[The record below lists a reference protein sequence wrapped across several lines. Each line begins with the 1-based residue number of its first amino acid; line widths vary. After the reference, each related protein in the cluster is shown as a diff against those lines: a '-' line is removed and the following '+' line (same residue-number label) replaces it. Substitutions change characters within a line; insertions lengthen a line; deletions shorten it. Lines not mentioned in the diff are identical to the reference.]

1 MFGRFDWKEIQLGF
15 ALMWTF
21 HFGKGGE
28 LVFLTGGVNEGIH
41 EFNQQTKLD
50 RWLLTPAQKE
60 IYRDVIL
67 HFAKSFFF
75 FFFFF

>member
-1 MFGRFDWKEIQLGF
+1 
-15 ALMWTF
+15 MWTF

-50 RWLLTPAQKE
+50 R
-60 IYRDVIL
+60 
-67 HFAKSFFF
+67 
-75 FFFFF
+75 